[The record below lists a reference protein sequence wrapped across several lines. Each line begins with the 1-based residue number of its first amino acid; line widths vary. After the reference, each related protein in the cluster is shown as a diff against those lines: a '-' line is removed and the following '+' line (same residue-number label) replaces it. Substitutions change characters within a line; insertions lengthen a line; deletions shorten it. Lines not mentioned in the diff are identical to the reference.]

1 MISTFNAVVAYAR
14 SNSGTWYQGTN
25 AYQGAYA
32 DEKPRVGVLMFSSLR
47 SGIAW
52 QDMAVKNVSL
62 YLDYGTAGAARQKTI
77 GLYATSRNSIGG
89 EGIDML
95 GANFGQFYTS
105 VSTYGNEET
114 VVFNETTNAAMFAKM
129 AQWIENGATNG
140 IALYVNETTTGSNS
154 YSTNFLNVTAATITI
169 EYEVKGSKGILNP
182 TSVNVGAAVT
192 LTIEPIESE
201 YVVSHAVEWKLGNAT
216 SGVISLAGGV
226 NEYTFTIPY
235 SWMEQMPGETSA
247 AGVCVLTT
255 YENGVKKA
263 TRQIAFEVT
272 IPQSFAPVINS
283 FSVQRYAGVI
293 GDSGETVY
301 EASLSG
307 ANVWVNCD
315 VSIDT
320 AGGNNAGSAYIRYY
334 PANDEAGAQET
345 AIAWNGNR
353 ISLSNDMAVVPGTF
367 ALGNAYVFELHVTNG
382 HYSVVKTARVE
393 KSWAPFH
400 IAGTG
405 YGIGFGM
412 YSDGTEE
419 VPKIQTAWPI
429 YDAQGKKIGAEDD
442 TGWVD
447 LGLASGISAGTNTLG
462 NYVGVAYRKIG
473 KRVIVAANV
482 ALSWKSSVRINGTL
496 LPESIRPQRSVYAV
510 CPTGGRYVIRA
521 YANPEGAVH
530 IEWAQNL
537 ASSSS
542 TSNAT
547 LSWTDIWLE
556 YFVD

>member
-14 SNSGTWYQGTN
+14 SNSDTWYQGTN

-32 DEKPRVGVLMFSSLR
+32 DQKPRVGVLMFSSLR
-47 SGIAW
+47 SSIAW
-52 QDMAVKNVSL
+52 QDMAVKHVSL
-62 YLDYGTAGAARQKTI
+62 YLNYGTAGAARQKTI

-114 VVFNETTNAAMFAKM
+114 VAFNETTNAALFAKM
-129 AQWIENGATNG
+129 AQWIENGVTNG
-140 IALYVNETTTGSNS
+140 IALYVNETTTGGNS
-154 YSTNFLNVTAATITI
+154 YSTNFLNVTAATIAI

-182 TSVNVGAAVT
+182 SSVDVGTAVT

-201 YVVSHAVEWKLGNAT
+201 YVVSHTVEWVFGSLS
-216 SGVISLAGGV
+216 SGAETLAGGV
-226 NEYTFTIPY
+226 TETAYTIPY
-235 SWMEQMPGETSA
+235 AWMGAMRGATSA

-255 YENGVKKA
+255 YEDGVELA

-272 IPQSFAPVINS
+272 IPQRFAPLINS

-301 EASLSG
+301 EASLNG
-307 ANVWVNCD
+307 ANVWINCD

-334 PANDEAGAQET
+334 PAGDEASAQV
-345 AIAWNGNR
+345 ANLAWNGE
-353 ISLSNDMAVVPGTF
+353 SLSLINDRAVIPVMF
-367 ALGNAYVFELHVTNG
+367 ELGNAYVFELHATNG

-419 VPKIQTAWPI
+419 SPKIQTAWPI

-521 YANPEGAVH
+521 YVNPEGAVH

>member
-14 SNSGTWYQGTN
+14 SNSDTWYTGTN

-32 DEKPRVGVLMFSSLR
+32 DQKPRVGVLMFSSLR
-47 SGIAW
+47 SSIAW

-114 VVFNETTNAAMFAKM
+114 VAFNETTNAALFAKM
-129 AQWIENGATNG
+129 AQWIENGTTNG
-140 IALYVNETTTGSNS
+140 IALYVNETTTGSND
-154 YSTNFLNVTAATITI
+154 YSTNFLNVTAATII
-169 EYEVKGSKGILNP
+169 VEYEVKGSKGILNP
-182 TSVNVGAAVT
+182 TSVNVGAAIT

-201 YVVSHAVEWKLGNAT
+201 YVVSHAVEWKLGSAG
-216 SGVISLAGGV
+216 SDVISLAGGV
-226 NEYTFTIPY
+226 NEYTFTVPY
-235 SWMEQMPGETSA
+235 SWMDEMPGETSA

-255 YENGVKKA
+255 YENGVEKA
-263 TRQIAFEVT
+263 QRQIAFNVE
-272 IPQSFAPVINS
+272 IPVSFAPVVNS

-293 GDSGETVY
+293 DDGGETVY

-315 VSIDT
+315 LSIDT

-334 PANDEAGAQET
+334 PANDEASAQET
-345 AIAWNGNR
+345 AIAWSGDR
-353 ISLSNDMAVVPGTF
+353 LSLTNDRAVIPGTF
-367 ALGNAYVFELHVTNG
+367 ALGNAYVFELHATNG

-412 YSDGTEE
+412 YSTGTEE
-419 VPKIQTAWPI
+419 SPKIQTAWPI
-429 YDAQGKKIGAEDD
+429 YDAQGNEISGGD

-447 LGLASGISAGTNTLG
+447 LGVASGVSVGNNTLAR
-462 NYVGVAYRKIG
+462 YPGVAYRKIG
-473 KRVIVAANV
+473 KRVIVTANV
-482 ALSWKSSVRINGTL
+482 AVTWRASVQINASL
-496 LPESIRPQRSVYAV
+496 IPEELRPPRNVYAI

-521 YANPEGAVH
+521 YVSSEGTVH

-542 TSNAT
+542 TSSAE
-547 LSWTDIWLE
+547 LSWTDIWIE
-556 YFVD
+556 YFVE